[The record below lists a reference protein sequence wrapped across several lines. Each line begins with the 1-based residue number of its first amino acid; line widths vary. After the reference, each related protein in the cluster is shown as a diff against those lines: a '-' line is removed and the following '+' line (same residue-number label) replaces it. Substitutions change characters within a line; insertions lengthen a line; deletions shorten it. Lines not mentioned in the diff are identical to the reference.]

1 MVRGRTTRRSRELEN
16 SIELTTYAELEQFAE
31 AFADGH
37 FNLLIIVGERGLQK
51 STTFRR
57 ALPEDVCWIQGSASP
72 FAIYFKLYQYL
83 NRPVVIDDVDRLYRS
98 KDGIN
103 LLKCL
108 CQTEPTKAVSWQSAA
123 RRLDKDE
130 VPREFETSSH
140 VVIISNDWQTLN
152 RNVAAVED
160 RGHTLRF
167 VPTAHEVHTR
177 TAEWFDDE
185 EIYSWLGKRLHL
197 IRNPSMRLYYRAREL
212 KQAGF
217 DWRRLTPLAP
227 EDERR
232 KLVAELLGDKAYE
245 TQEDRVREFLARG
258 AGCRATYFNHVRRLR
273 NNEVGA
279 SS

>member
-1 MVRGRTTRRSRELEN
+1 MVERRRTGRSSENGN
-16 SIELTTYAELEQFAE
+16 SIELATYAELEQFAK
-31 AFADGH
+31 AFAAGH

-51 STTFRR
+51 STTLGR
-57 ALPEDVCWIQGSASP
+57 ALAEDVCWIQGSASP
-72 FAIYFKLYQYL
+72 FAIYLKLYRYL

-108 CQTEPTKAVSWQSAA
+108 CQTEPTKPVSWQSAA
-123 RRLDKDE
+123 MRLDKEE

-167 VPTAHEVHTR
+167 APTALEVHKR
-177 TAEWFDDE
+177 TAEWFDDKE
-185 EIYSWLGKRLHL
+185 VYDWLGDRLHL

-212 KQAGF
+212 KLAGF
-217 DWRRLTPLAP
+217 DWRKLTPLAP
-227 EDERR
+227 DDER
-232 KLVAELLGDKAYE
+232 
-245 TQEDRVREFLARG
+245 
-258 AGCRATYFNHVRRLR
+258 
-273 NNEVGA
+273 
-279 SS
+279 